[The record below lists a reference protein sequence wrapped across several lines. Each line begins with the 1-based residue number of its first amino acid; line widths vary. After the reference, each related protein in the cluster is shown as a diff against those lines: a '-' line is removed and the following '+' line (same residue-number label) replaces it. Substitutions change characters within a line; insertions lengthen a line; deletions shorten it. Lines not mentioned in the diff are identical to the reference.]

1 VIVAHSPS
9 RSRAVHLVPTCL
21 LASLWLLF
29 FAAHLRASIHAGRPV
44 GIGPMVM
51 EPVLATLFLVRRRPF
66 AVTRAPVAW
75 LVTAGGAF
83 GLLASRPTALGPV
96 AGLGGLA
103 FAIQAVGVT
112 GAVVSLLTL
121 GRAFGLVAA
130 DRGLKTRGPFRVVR
144 HPTYACQL
152 VMASGYL
159 LENSSL
165 RNLCVTAGFAFCQF
179 LRIGYEERFL
189 ARDPAYGAYR
199 LRVRHRLV
207 PFVY

>member
-1 VIVAHSPS
+1 VIVAQPPP
-9 RSRAVHLVPTCL
+9 RSRVAHLVPTCF

-29 FAAHLRASIHAGRPV
+29 FAAHVRASIHAGKPL
-44 GIGPMVM
+44 GLGPMVM
-51 EPVLATLFLVRRRPF
+51 EPVLAILFLLRRQPF
-66 AVTRAPVAW
+66 AVSSAPVAW

-83 GLLASRPTALGPV
+83 GLLAARPTTVAPV
-96 AGLGGLA
+96 AELGGLA
-103 FAIQAVGVT
+103 LAIQAVGVT

-130 DRGLKTRGPFRVVR
+130 DRGIKTRGPFRVVR

-159 LENSSL
+159 LENPSL
-165 RNLCVTAGFAFCQF
+165 RNVCVIAGFACCQL
-179 LRIGYEERFL
+179 LRIGQEERFL
-189 ARDPAYGAYR
+189 ARNPAYGVYR
-199 LRVRHRLV
+199 LRVRSRLV